1 MELKEIKR
9 KIDSVRNIWKLTG
22 ALETLSALKMKKAQ
36 KIALLSRPFAEKTA
50 QVLSML
56 DNNLGKEEDGSVF
69 FRKSPGNKALAL
81 VLASDRGFCGPFNQ
95 NILKFSEKEI
105 KEMQKSRAIELLP
118 VGKKAIS
125 YFKRKGY
132 DIKRNFFGI
141 GDFGELD
148 DVKLI
153 SDFLVKGFLQ
163 KEYQEVYL
171 FYTNFVSTFSQQP
184 KMARLLPVDRENLKE
199 FFKKEI
205 AANSARSIDF
215 LIEPS
220 YKMLAEEIIPGMIVY
235 LIYQAILEGNASEH
249 SARMMAMRN
258 ASENAQK
265 KAGELNLSYNK
276 ARQEQITREVSEVSS
291 AKEALD

>member
-1 MELKEIKR
+1 MSKCVENA
-9 KIDSVRNIWKLTG
+9 VY
-22 ALETLSALKMKKAQ
+22 KKQ
-36 KIALLSRPFAEKTA
+36 K
-50 QVLSML
+50 V
-56 DNNLGKEEDGSVF
+56 EE
-69 FRKSPGNKALAL
+69 
-81 VLASDRGFCGPFNQ
+81 
-95 NILKFSEKEI
+95 
-105 KEMQKSRAIELLP
+105 KSREIELLP

-125 YFKRKGY
+125 YFKKKGY

-153 SDFLVKGFLQ
+153 SDFLTKGFLQ

-171 FYTNFVSTFSQQP
+171 LYTNFVSTFFQQP
-184 KMARLLPVDRENLKE
+184 KIVKLLPVDSENLKE

-205 AANSARSIDF
+205 AENSARSIDF

-220 YKMLAEEIIPGMIVY
+220 HEMLAEEIIPGMIVY

-276 ARQEQITREVSEVSS
+276 ARQEQITREVSEISS
-291 AKEALD
+291 AKELLD